1 MSDSTGIPRKNEGK
15 LRVDLVPPA
24 LIEGAARALDHGS
37 AKYRD
42 GDEFNF
48 ISAYTYRTVY
58 ASLMRHLLSWYSG
71 ESLDAESNLS
81 HLDHAA
87 SNLSMLLHYEKT
99 GSSQD
104 DRPFVGSSDG

>member
-24 LIEGAARALDHGS
+24 LIEAAARALDHG
-37 AKYRD
+37 ADKYRD

-48 ISAYTYRTVY
+48 IAAYTFRTVY
-58 ASLMRHLLSWYSG
+58 ASLMRHLLAWYSG
-71 ESLDAESNLS
+71 EGLDAESGLS

-104 DRPFVGSSDG
+104 DRPFCRSGET